1 MRGSNPNR
9 GDPCLISLALVA
21 SPQAPLGYR
30 QIFIHNGGSDPFFAL
45 LRRSTRPNFPR
56 LEAGFDSKPHRPRS
70 PRAGVSLAGCSLA
83 GVWTGRRGGRKTLQ
97 AAARETVRER
107 DGSSCWGLD
116 PGILD
121 FLGPFLGYGSFP
133 PHHQPRANNSGRSLQ
148 VGRLERPKGGRPTR
162 RLAWSCGGDVFN
174 GGVVCLPPGLGSTM
188 ESCRRET
195 AMSLDYPTLTLATDT
210 DTSSGAGTGTR
221 RNDWLNWTGQQPKTK
236 CQSFRPALPP
246 PIPSP
251 SPICDL
257 IALIGHTQARTTLA
271 HPDFLSHI
279 IILADTHFHHP

>member
-1 MRGSNPNR
+1 MQRLGKSSHAVKMRGLKPSR
-9 GDPCLISLALVA
+9 VDPCLISLALVA
-21 SPQAPLGYR
+21 SPPAPLGYR

-70 PRAGVSLAGCSLA
+70 PRAGVSLAGSSLE

-97 AAARETVRER
+97 AAAGCCTR
-107 DGSSCWGLD
+107 DGPRGRYGSSCWVLD

-133 PHHQPRANNSGRSLQ
+133 PQHQPRGNNSGRSLQ

-174 GGVVCLPPGLGSTM
+174 GGGGLPPVRFG
-188 ESCRRET
+188 
-195 AMSLDYPTLTLATDT
+195 
-210 DTSSGAGTGTR
+210 
-221 RNDWLNWTGQQPKTK
+221 
-236 CQSFRPALPP
+236 
-246 PIPSP
+246 I
-251 SPICDL
+251 
-257 IALIGHTQARTTLA
+257 
-271 HPDFLSHI
+271 
-279 IILADTHFHHP
+279 HHGKS